1 MTIEHKLVPLG
12 HIHGPHNWQVADEAA
27 RLALAPVT
35 ADLGKYCWQQDDNS
49 EWWLVSVTPMLWKQR
64 VGDTG
69 APGAQGPKG
78 DKGDKGDAGPSGA
91 QGLKGDKGDAGAP
104 GAQGPKGDKGDT
116 GNQGLK
122 GETGAPGID
131 GAPGA
136 QGQKGDKGDAGPVN
150 GGWSAYGGSANAIT
164 LTPVFARV
172 AYAVG
177 DTFRF
182 RAAAA
187 NTGATT
193 INVGGLGAKPA
204 VTVTGVALPAGY
216 IRTDVDT
223 VCVYDGTNF
232 VVQRAIQRGSN
243 ANGEFVRFADG
254 TQICSREIVIASRKY
269 AAGATYEWGNWTF
282 PAAFIVRPVI
292 PAPGD
297 HGGWSQDFR
306 VTAEYADT
314 TTLGQVTIKN
324 IGTAT
329 RTQPRYVSLLAI
341 GRWF

>member
-91 QGLKGDKGDAGAP
+91 QGP
-104 GAQGPKGDKGDT
+104 
-116 GNQGLK
+116 
-122 GETGAPGID
+122 
-131 GAPGA
+131 
-136 QGQKGDKGDAGPVN
+136 KGDKGDAGPVN

-187 NTGATT
+187 ITAAPRKSAMPARSRGCR
-193 INVGGLGAKPA
+193 LCKKPA
-204 VTVTGVALPAGY
+204 TGG
-216 IRTDVDT
+216 
-223 VCVYDGTNF
+223 
-232 VVQRAIQRGSN
+232 
-243 ANGEFVRFADG
+243 
-254 TQICSREIVIASRKY
+254 
-269 AAGATYEWGNWTF
+269 
-282 PAAFIVRPVI
+282 
-292 PAPGD
+292 
-297 HGGWSQDFR
+297 
-306 VTAEYADT
+306 
-314 TTLGQVTIKN
+314 
-324 IGTAT
+324 
-329 RTQPRYVSLLAI
+329 
-341 GRWF
+341 